1 MCVLEKSREHS
12 FPNFYIMAC
21 FKQEA
26 NYNRTDPISTFVLIF
41 LKNRKT
47 IMDIINPLK

>member
-1 MCVLEKSREHS
+1 MGVLEKSGERF

-26 NYNRTDPISTFVLIF
+26 NYNRTCKRED
-41 LKNRKT
+41 RRE
-47 IMDIINPLK
+47 